1 MTPISPDAIEAA
13 AKAIGATYDVADPQN
28 LDEGARLALEAAY
41 PILKA
46 QWQAEAVERVEG
58 LKRDRM
64 ELSEKRAYDRAIDD
78 AISAIV
84 VQSLGKAKKARK

>member
-1 MTPISPDAIEAA
+1 M
-13 AKAIGATYDVADPQN
+13 
-28 LDEGARLALEAAY
+28 RR
-41 PILKA
+41 

-78 AISAIV
+78 SITAI
-84 VQSLGKAKKARK
+84 KEAK

>member
-1 MTPISPDAIEAA
+1 MTPISPDAIEAVVNRPCPGQNPSEHQI
-13 AKAIGATYDVADPQN
+13 KIWLSGAEPHM
-28 LDEGARLALEAAY
+28 RR
-41 PILKA
+41 

-78 AISAIV
+78 SITAI
-84 VQSLGKAKKARK
+84 KEAK